1 MLVTR
6 SAYMVNSSRVK
17 VGEYERLRNEANQR
31 QLLDPVST
39 DSA

>member
-1 MLVTR
+1 
-6 SAYMVNSSRVK
+6 MVNSSRVK

-31 QLLDPVST
+31 QLPVST